1 MIYKLAEHKNEY
13 LHLPILPSIQEQ
25 AWKQSQ
31 HHSHTI
37 ARHNS
42 YINYLSLYTLIDWF
56 RNEQSLAEPVIYP
69 SAKSLSSIW
78 EVVNGAGIKL
88 GERQIVII
96 PCEISE
102 FEEFSVPQE
111 WVDIPE
117 WVGDYYLAIQVNLEP
132 EEDECWI
139 EVCGFTTHSYLKNL
153 GKYNFHDRTYAITV
167 DNLIQDITVMEIT
180 LPLEMKAEI
189 PELPHLSAVKAEEL
203 LQVFA
208 NSSIYSPRL
217 RVNDITFEE
226 WAALLVNDSWRQQ
239 LYEQRMGELVI
250 SSNLVS
256 TNTTKAA
263 QGISSKID
271 HIVAWIT
278 NRLENIRDLVK
289 PIFEHNSEILIPELK
304 NAHLPIAYEAEPITY
319 FQPLDAFL
327 EHLIPN
333 PVIEDPVIVK
343 LGNWVQGKFEL
354 DWQPQRDLLERMT
367 VISKKT
373 PSPVMKSSPV
383 MRDINLVLETPSEE
397 DLVNDIRNTQD
408 DSKRWQSAELLWQ
421 KNPQHSACPII
432 SAKDLG
438 VYLLGYSL
446 ALMVG
451 IVPKSDGEIL
461 IILRVYSL
469 EQEPY
474 LLPTRLKLTI
484 TDLRDN
490 IVVTTMESQT
500 GDIYIESKING
511 SSGEYFSVTVTLSD
525 SSFTQEF
532 VI

>member
-1 MIYKLAEHKNEY
+1 MLLEKHIMTE
-13 LHLPILPSIQEQ
+13 PITIALTKENRQQ
-25 AWKQSQ
+25 ANKFAQKQSTRQRAEQVYRNTLAVLATQ
-31 HHSHTI
+31 HFLEVLGIETDLERSH
-37 ARHNS
+37 
-42 YINYLSLYTLIDWF
+42 
-56 RNEQSLAEPVIYP
+56 
-69 SAKSLSSIW
+69 
-78 EVVNGAGIKL
+78 
-88 GERQIVII
+88 
-96 PCEISE
+96 
-102 FEEFSVPQE
+102 
-111 WVDIPE
+111 
-117 WVGDYYLAIQVNLEP
+117 
-132 EEDECWI
+132 CW
-139 EVCGFTTHSYLKNL
+139 N
-153 GKYNFHDRTYAITV
+153 
-167 DNLIQDITVMEIT
+167 
-180 LPLEMKAEI
+180 PLE
-189 PELPHLSAVKAEEL
+189 
-203 LQVFA
+203 
-208 NSSIYSPRL
+208 
-217 RVNDITFEE
+217 
-226 WAALLVNDSWRQQ
+226 QQ
-239 LYEQRMGELVI
+239 
-250 SSNLVS
+250 
-256 TNTTKAA
+256 
-263 QGISSKID
+263 
-271 HIVAWIT
+271 
-278 NRLENIRDLVK
+278 LENIADLYIPALNGYLECRAIHKQDSKCYFPPEVQ
-289 PIFEHNSEILIPELK
+289 SERTAYVIVEIDEPYQVGEIIGFVPSVSVSEL
-304 NAHLPIAYEAEPITY
+304 PRSY

-327 EHLIPN
+327 EYLIPD
-333 PVIEDPVIVK
+333 PVIDDPVIVK

-367 VISKKT
+367 AISKKT

-397 DLVNDIRNTQD
+397 DLVNDICNTQD
-408 DSKRWQSAELLWQ
+408 DNKRWQSAELLWQ

-474 LLPTRLKLTI
+474 LLPTGLKLTI

>member
-180 LPLEMKAEI
+180 LPLKMKAEI

-203 LQVFA
+203 LQMFA

-226 WAALLVNDSWRQQ
+226 WAALLVNDSWRQK
-239 LYEQRMGELVI
+239 LYEQRMGKLVTLSI
-250 SSNLVS
+250 ILDNKMDREATYRKIITAIIDIDRMPTLLLK
-256 TNTTKAA
+256 TKS
-263 QGISSKID
+263 ILLLIIMLYIEIFTKDS
-271 HIVAWIT
+271 IVAWIKNT
-278 NRLENIRDLVK
+278 LSRSKMLYNIECIK
-289 PIFEHNSEILIPELK
+289 IP
-304 NAHLPIAYEAEPITY
+304 
-319 FQPLDAFL
+319 
-327 EHLIPN
+327 
-333 PVIEDPVIVK
+333 
-343 LGNWVQGKFEL
+343 W
-354 DWQPQRDLLERMT
+354 
-367 VISKKT
+367 
-373 PSPVMKSSPV
+373 
-383 MRDINLVLETPSEE
+383 
-397 DLVNDIRNTQD
+397 
-408 DSKRWQSAELLWQ
+408 
-421 KNPQHSACPII
+421 
-432 SAKDLG
+432 
-438 VYLLGYSL
+438 YLLGN
-446 ALMVG
+446 
-451 IVPKSDGEIL
+451 KD
-461 IILRVYSL
+461 
-469 EQEPY
+469 
-474 LLPTRLKLTI
+474 K
-484 TDLRDN
+484 
-490 IVVTTMESQT
+490 
-500 GDIYIESKING
+500 
-511 SSGEYFSVTVTLSD
+511 
-525 SSFTQEF
+525 
-532 VI
+532 